1 MPIHSARPTM
11 TTTLEITND
20 RTNTLAY
27 LRDLRTPESNLRVP
41 LVAQLPQV
49 P

>member
-1 MPIHSARPTM
+1 MQIHSAHQTM

-27 LRDLRTPESNLRVP
+27 LLDLRTPESNLRVP
-41 LVAQLPQV
+41 LVAQLPHM

>member
-1 MPIHSARPTM
+1 MQIHSAHHTT

-20 RTNTLAY
+20 QNTLAY
-27 LRDLRTPESNLRVP
+27 LRDLRTPESNFRVP
-41 LVAQLPQV
+41 LVAQLPQM

>member
-1 MPIHSARPTM
+1 MPIHSARQTM

-20 RTNTLAY
+20 KNTLAY

-41 LVAQLPQV
+41 LVAQLPQM

>member
-20 RTNTLAY
+20 QNTLAY
-27 LRDLRTPESNLRVP
+27 LRDLRNPESNLRVP
-41 LVAQLPQV
+41 LVAQLPQM

>member
-1 MPIHSARPTM
+1 MQIHSAHQTT

-20 RTNTLAY
+20 QNALAY

-41 LVAQLPQV
+41 LVAQLPQM